1 MFTDSKCKHE
11 CTWKVR
17 MCSSSMPS
25 TLHIWTSEKT
35 RTILTCCRAAASFKS
50 SSASE
55 KFENH
60 WLKGWSLV
68 SPRFFSYGTISI
80 GPRWSRSHT
89 VLLCHFLFWNTR
101 RAGCKLRNIYIPGGG
116 KVIPGGSLGTLAA
129 GWFCTRRK
137 KASVGSGKTISSYV
151 STTTGFLV
159 DWGPASS
166 SGYSLSWWNLH
177 RLQRLTILLPQR
189 KANIFFLKKQ
199 DQQDLQIQ
207 ALVTDIAVEIKGYGY
222 LKLSPPRLGQLE
234 RRLLHDSRRVLET
247 RVKLKHRALD
257 YDTQILIVCRAD
269 IYSPL
274 VRVIPT
280 YRGPGR
286 GGGGEKLPL
295 SFKKQ

>member
-189 KANIFFLKKQ
+189 KANNFFFEKTGPAGL
-199 DQQDLQIQ
+199 
-207 ALVTDIAVEIKGYGY
+207 TDPSACHRHRCGNKG
-222 LKLSPPRLGQLE
+222 LWLSQTLPTPTRTARKAAAPRLSSGSGNSGE
-234 RRLLHDSRRVLET
+234 AET
-247 RVKLKHRALD
+247 PRAWLWHSD
-257 YDTQILIVCRAD
+257 PHCLPSGHIQSTCESY
-269 IYSPL
+269 
-274 VRVIPT
+274 T
-280 YRGPGR
+280 YIQRTGE
-286 GGGGEKLPL
+286 GGGGGQLAVT
-295 SFKKQ
+295 F